1 MEKVKEQIKLR
12 MILPVTHP
20 KEAARHGISPGGG
33 LLLYGPP
40 GTGKTFLARA
50 VAGELSIPFFTI
62 TVADI
67 FSKYI
72 GESEKNLRAIFG
84 EIRKNKLSVLF
95 IDELESIFRSRNE
108 DSHESTRKV
117 ISLLLQELDGIQK
130 HDNNLLLIGATNT
143 PHLLDEA
150 FLRTG
155 RLDVQIF
162 VGLPDVAAR
171 QQILE
176 NCFKDVTYPVQK
188 GLLAAVAAYTA
199 DYSGADLKGLA
210 IKVKQ
215 LAFLR
220 KTTYYSKELFEE
232 CLSDFRP
239 APCSQIIQQIR
250 EWETRW
256 GR

>member
-1 MEKVKEQIKLR
+1 
-12 MILPVTHP
+12 MIMRRSLDFVFTPLGMTSLVVTCYAKRSFLFLTHNFPFFDEPSAGLDPVSSASLDELILKIREATGATILVVTH
-20 KEAARHGISPGGG
+20 
-33 LLLYGPP
+33 
-40 GTGKTFLARA
+40 
-50 VAGELSIPFFTI
+50 
-62 TVADI
+62 
-67 FSKYI
+67 
-72 GESEKNLRAIFG
+72 
-84 EIRKNKLSVLF
+84 
-95 IDELESIFRSRNE
+95 ELESIFRSRNE

-130 HDNNLLLIGATNT
+130 HDHNLLLIGATNT

-250 EWETRW
+250 EWEARW